1 MAMTDYLNDMPAQG
15 NRKVVLVGTGFVG
28 MSMAYTLMNHKGID
42 ELVLVDVNTEK
53 AEGEAMDLVHG
64 LPYANGK
71 ESGFNGVIV
80 VASNPCDIMTYVMQK
95 ATGLHPYQV
104 LGSGTMLDTARLR
117 YEIGN
122 FFEVNPASVHGYI
135 MGEHGDS
142 SFVSWTNAYIGCK
155 SLLEVVE
162 ERKVPFDQLQRI
174 YEQVRELLTM
184 VSVCLLLD

>member
-1 MAMTDYLNDMPAQG
+1 
-15 NRKVVLVGTGFVG
+15 
-28 MSMAYTLMNHKGID
+28 
-42 ELVLVDVNTEK
+42 
-53 AEGEAMDLVHG
+53 
-64 LPYANGK
+64 
-71 ESGFNGVIV
+71 
-80 VASNPCDIMTYVMQK
+80 MQK

-142 SFVSWTNAYIGCK
+142 SFVSWTNSYIGCK

-174 YEQVRELLTM
+174 YEQVRDAAYEIINKKRATYYGIGMSLARLVDAILNNENTVLPLSCYLEGQYGHEGLYIGVPAIINRAGIREILTLPLTESDQEKFDRSCSTLQEIINTT
-184 VSVCLLLD
+184 VTPILEGKE